1 MQRTDAA
8 TLLISPQCIKTMP
21 KPRVARSAIVRFA
34 LPKNQGKLAPGYAI
48 EPMYKACKLIVAY

>member
-8 TLLISPQCIKTMP
+8 TLLISPQRIKAMP

-34 LPKNQGKLAPGYAI
+34 LPKNQAKLAFSYAI
-48 EPMYKACKLIVAY
+48 ALIYTAYKLNIIY